1 MVNHGHQ
8 ENIIM
13 MKTIVLAVSLLSV
26 SSVFAAD
33 ATMKADAQ
41 SIDTACTADAAT
53 ASCTGPE
60 AKVGTGL
67 LKCLHAYKKANH
79 AYKFTPSCKAAMEQM
94 HADHKAGK

>member
-1 MVNHGHQ
+1 
-8 ENIIM
+8 M

-41 SIDTACTADAAT
+41 SIDTACAADSAT
-53 ASCTGPE
+53 ASCTNE
-60 AKVGTGL
+60 KVGTGL

-79 AYKFTPSCKAAMEQM
+79 SYKFTPSCKAAMEQM